1 MTELISVEGRSR
13 VEYNGLISK
22 ALSPM
27 SVIAA
32 SSQRSNLSVWVA
44 FILLIVGTIGAYQV
58 VGLNQALLFLIGG
71 ALGMTLYHASFGFT
85 SSWRVFIKERRGRGL
100 RAQMIMLGL
109 AVLLFF
115 PALGAGELFGN
126 PVKGNINPI
135 SMSVMIGA
143 FIFGIGMQLGGGC
156 ASGTLYTVGSGSA
169 RMLVTLFFFCTGSLI
184 ATSHLDW
191 WFNLPHLAP
200 ISVVE
205 SFGVIPA
212 LVLSFIIFGLIAAAT
227 VYFEKKRHGSLEAEP
242 VSEHQGWKRFLR
254 GPWPLI
260 WGGIILTLL
269 NFATLALAGRPWGV
283 TSALA
288 VWAAKV
294 ASLAGMEVSAW
305 DYWQQPGNAKAL
317 AQSLWFDIT
326 SMMNFGIMLGAL
338 LAASLAGKFAPNFK
352 IPRRSLLAA
361 VLGGLLLG
369 YGARLAYGC
378 NIGAYFS
385 GIASGSVHGWLW
397 LVFAFLGNILGVKF
411 RPIFFPGEK
420 PKTEK
425 LTGC

>member
-1 MTELISVEGRSR
+1 
-13 VEYNGLISK
+13 
-22 ALSPM
+22 M

-32 SSQRSNLSVWVA
+32 ASQRSNISVWVA
-44 FILLIVGTIGAYQV
+44 FILLVIGTIGAYQI

-100 RAQMIMLGL
+100 RAQMIMLAL

-126 PVKGNINPI
+126 PVKGNVNPV

-156 ASGTLYTVGSGSA
+156 ASGTLYTVGGGSA
-169 RMLVTLFFFCTGSLI
+169 RMLVTLLFFCIGSVI

-191 WFNLPHLAP
+191 WFALPHLEP
-200 ISVVE
+200 ISLVE
-205 SFGVIPA
+205 SLGVLPG
-212 LVLSFIIFGLIAAAT
+212 LLLSFIVFAIIAAAT
-227 VYFEKKRHGSLEAEP
+227 VYFEKKRHGSLEIEP
-242 VSEHQGWKRFLR
+242 SSKHQGWKRFIR

-288 VWAAKV
+288 VWGAKGASLVGIDV
-294 ASLAGMEVSAW
+294 ASW
-305 DYWQQPGNAKAL
+305 DYWQQAGNAKAL
-317 AQSLWFDIT
+317 ANSLWYDIT

-338 LAASLAGKFAPNFK
+338 LAASLAGKFAPNFN
-352 IPRRSLLAA
+352 IPKRSLIAA
-361 VLGGLLLG
+361 VVGGIMLG

-385 GIASGSVHGWLW
+385 GIASGSLHGWLW
-397 LVFAFLGNILGVKF
+397 LVFAFIGNGIGVKL
-411 RPIFFPGEK
+411 RPIFFPDEK
-420 PKTEK
+420 PQSEK

>member
-1 MTELISVEGRSR
+1 
-13 VEYNGLISK
+13 
-22 ALSPM
+22 M

-32 SSQRSNLSVWVA
+32 ASHRSNASVWVA
-44 FILLIVGTIGAYQV
+44 FILLIIGTIGAYQI

-100 RAQMIMLGL
+100 RAQMIMLAL

-126 PVKGNINPI
+126 PVKGNVNPV
-135 SMSVMIGA
+135 STSVMIGA

-156 ASGTLYTVGSGSA
+156 ASGTLYTVGGGSA
-169 RMLVTLFFFCTGSLI
+169 RMLVTLLFFCIGSVI

-191 WFNLPHLAP
+191 WFALPHLEP
-200 ISVVE
+200 ISLVQ

-212 LVLSFIIFGLIAAAT
+212 LLLSFVIFALIAVAT
-227 VYFEKKRHGSLEAEP
+227 VYFEKKRHGSLEVEP
-242 VSEHQGWKRFLR
+242 TSEYQGWKRFIR

-260 WGGIILTLL
+260 WGGIILALL

-288 VWAAKV
+288 VWGAKGAMLV
-294 ASLAGMEVSAW
+294 GVDVTAW
-305 DYWQQPGNAKAL
+305 DYWQKAGNAKAL
-317 AQSLWFDIT
+317 ANSLWYDIT

-338 LAASLAGKFAPNFK
+338 LAASLAGKFAPNFN
-352 IPRRSLLAA
+352 IPRRSLIAA
-361 VLGGLLLG
+361 VVGGIMLG

-397 LVFAFLGNILGVKF
+397 LIFAFIGNGIGVKL
-411 RPIFFPGEK
+411 RPIFFPGER
-420 PKTEK
+420 PQPEK
-425 LTGC
+425 ITGC

>member
-1 MTELISVEGRSR
+1 MSILTSSSNRSQ
-13 VEYNGLISK
+13 S
-22 ALSPM
+22 
-27 SVIAA
+27 
-32 SSQRSNLSVWVA
+32 SVWVA
-44 FILLIVGTIGAYQV
+44 TLLIIIGTIGAYQI

-85 SSWRVFIKERRGRGL
+85 SSWHVFIKERRGRGL

-126 PVKGNINPI
+126 PVKGNISPV
-135 SMSVMIGA
+135 SMSVAIGA

-156 ASGTLYTVGSGSA
+156 ASGTLYTVGGGSS
-169 RMLVTLFFFCTGSLI
+169 RMIITLIFFCLGSVI

-205 SFGVIPA
+205 QLGVAPA
-212 LVLSFIIFGLIAAAT
+212 LIVNFILFSVIALIT
-227 VYFEKKRHGSLEAEP
+227 VVMEKRRHGSLETEP
-242 VSEHQGWKRFLR
+242 QAVEQGWKRLIR

-288 VWAAKV
+288 VWGAKAVSLVGIDV
-294 ASLAGMEVSAW
+294 AAW
-305 DYWQQPGNAKAL
+305 DYWQKPGNAKAL
-317 AQSLWFDIT
+317 AESLWFDIT

-338 LAASLAGKFAPNFK
+338 LAASLAGKFAPNLN
-352 IPRRSLLAA
+352 IPKRSIIAA
-361 VLGGLLLG
+361 VIGGLLLG

-385 GIASGSVHGWLW
+385 GIASGSLHGWLW
-397 LVFAFLGNILGVKF
+397 LIFAFVGNTVGVKL
-411 RPIFFPGEK
+411 RPVFFPNEK
-420 PKTEK
+420 PQAEK

>member
-1 MTELISVEGRSR
+1 MLI
-13 VEYNGLISK
+13 I
-22 ALSPM
+22 
-27 SVIAA
+27 
-32 SSQRSNLSVWVA
+32 
-44 FILLIVGTIGAYQV
+44 GTIGAYQI
-58 VGLNQALLFLIGG
+58 VGLNQALLFLVGG

-100 RAQMIMLGL
+100 RAQMIMLAL

-115 PALGAGELFGN
+115 PTLGAGELFGN
-126 PVKGNINPI
+126 PVKGNVNPV

-156 ASGTLYTVGSGSA
+156 ASGTLYTVGGGSA
-169 RMLVTLFFFCTGSLI
+169 RMLVTLLFFCIGSVI

-191 WFNLPHLAP
+191 WFALPHLEP
-200 ISVVE
+200 ISIVE
-205 SFGVIPA
+205 SLGVLPG
-212 LVLSFIIFGLIAAAT
+212 LLLSFIVFAIIAAAT
-227 VYFEKKRHGSLEAEP
+227 VYFEKKRHGSLEIEP
-242 VSEHQGWKRFLR
+242 SSEHQGWKRFVR

-288 VWAAKV
+288 VWGAKGATLVGVDV
-294 ASLAGMEVSAW
+294 ASW
-305 DYWQQPGNAKAL
+305 DYWQKAGNAKAL
-317 AQSLWFDIT
+317 AESLWFDIT

-338 LAASLAGKFAPNFK
+338 LAASLAGKFAPNFN
-352 IPRRSLLAA
+352 IPKRSLIAA
-361 VLGGLLLG
+361 VVGGLMLG

-385 GIASGSVHGWLW
+385 GIASGSLHGWLW
-397 LVFAFLGNILGVKF
+397 LVFAFIGNGIGVKL
-411 RPIFFPGEK
+411 RPIFFPNEK
-420 PKTEK
+420 PQPEK

>member
-1 MTELISVEGRSR
+1 
-13 VEYNGLISK
+13 
-22 ALSPM
+22 M
-27 SVIAA
+27 SVIVAA
-32 SSQRSNLSVWVA
+32 SQRSNISVWAA
-44 FILLIVGTIGAYQV
+44 FILLIIGTIGAYQI
-58 VGLNQALLFLIGG
+58 VGLNQALLFLVGG

-100 RAQMIMLGL
+100 RAQMIMLAL

-115 PALGAGELFGN
+115 PTLGAGELFGN
-126 PVKGNINPI
+126 PVKGNVNPV

-156 ASGTLYTVGSGSA
+156 ASGTLYTVGGGSA
-169 RMLVTLFFFCTGSLI
+169 RMLVTLLFFCVGSMI

-191 WFNLPHLAP
+191 WFALPHLEP
-200 ISVVE
+200 ISLVE
-205 SFGVIPA
+205 SLGVLPG
-212 LVLSFIIFGLIAAAT
+212 LLLSFIVFAIIAAAT
-227 VYFEKKRHGSLEAEP
+227 VYFEKKRHGSLEIEP
-242 VSEHQGWKRFLR
+242 SSEHQGWKRFVR

-288 VWAAKV
+288 VWGAKGATLVGVDV
-294 ASLAGMEVSAW
+294 ASW
-305 DYWQQPGNAKAL
+305 DYWQKAGNAKAL
-317 AQSLWFDIT
+317 AESLWFDIT

-338 LAASLAGKFAPNFK
+338 LAASLAGKFAPNFN
-352 IPRRSLLAA
+352 IPKRSLIAA
-361 VLGGLLLG
+361 VVGGLMLG

-385 GIASGSVHGWLW
+385 GIASGSLHGWLW
-397 LVFAFLGNILGVKF
+397 LVFAFIGNGIGVKL
-411 RPIFFPGEK
+411 RPIFFPNEK
-420 PKTEK
+420 PQPEK

>member
-1 MTELISVEGRSR
+1 
-13 VEYNGLISK
+13 
-22 ALSPM
+22 M
-27 SVIAA
+27 SVIVAA
-32 SSQRSNLSVWVA
+32 SQRSNISVWVA
-44 FILLIVGTIGAYQV
+44 FILLIIGTIGAYQI
-58 VGLNQALLFLIGG
+58 VGLNQALLFLVGG

-100 RAQMIMLGL
+100 RAQMIMLAL

-126 PVKGNINPI
+126 PVKGNVNPV

-156 ASGTLYTVGSGSA
+156 ASGTLYTVGGGSA
-169 RMLVTLFFFCTGSLI
+169 RMLVTLLFFCIGSVI

-191 WFNLPHLAP
+191 WFALPHLEP
-200 ISVVE
+200 ISLVE
-205 SFGVIPA
+205 SLGVLPG
-212 LVLSFIIFGLIAAAT
+212 LLLSFIVFAIIAAAT
-227 VYFEKKRHGSLEAEP
+227 VYFEKKRHGSLEIEP
-242 VSEHQGWKRFLR
+242 SSKHQGWKRFIR

-288 VWAAKV
+288 VWGAKGASLVGIDV
-294 ASLAGMEVSAW
+294 ASW
-305 DYWQQPGNAKAL
+305 DYWQQAGNAKAL
-317 AQSLWFDIT
+317 ANSLWYDIT

-338 LAASLAGKFAPNFK
+338 LAASLAGKFAPNFN
-352 IPRRSLLAA
+352 IPKRSLIAA
-361 VLGGLLLG
+361 VVGGIMLG

-385 GIASGSVHGWLW
+385 GIASGSLHGWLW
-397 LVFAFLGNILGVKF
+397 LVFAFIGNGIGVKL
-411 RPIFFPGEK
+411 RPIFFPDEK
-420 PKTEK
+420 PQSEK

>member
-1 MTELISVEGRSR
+1 
-13 VEYNGLISK
+13 
-22 ALSPM
+22 
-27 SVIAA
+27 
-32 SSQRSNLSVWVA
+32 
-44 FILLIVGTIGAYQV
+44 
-58 VGLNQALLFLIGG
+58 
-71 ALGMTLYHASFGFT
+71 
-85 SSWRVFIKERRGRGL
+85 
-100 RAQMIMLGL
+100 MIMLSL

-126 PVKGNINPI
+126 PVKGNVSPV

-156 ASGTLYTVGSGSA
+156 ASGTLYTVGGGSA
-169 RMLVTLFFFCTGSLI
+169 RMIVTLVFFCLGSLI

-200 ISVVE
+200 ISLV
-205 SFGVIPA
+205 SSLGVAPA
-212 LVLSFIIFGLIAAAT
+212 LLINFVLFALITAIT
-227 VYFEKKRHGSLEAEP
+227 VFAEKKRHGSLEIEP
-242 VSEHQGWKRFLR
+242 RSEYQGWKRFIR

-288 VWAAKV
+288 VWAAKSASFVGVDV
-294 ASLAGMEVSAW
+294 ASWA
-305 DYWQQPGNAKAL
+305 YWQQPGNAKAL
-317 AQSLWFDIT
+317 AESLWFDIT
-326 SMMNFGIMLGAL
+326 SMMNFGIMIGAL
-338 LAASLAGKFAPNFK
+338 FAASLAGKFAPNFN
-352 IPRRSLLAA
+352 IPKRSLIAA
-361 VLGGLLLG
+361 IVGGLLLG

-385 GIASGSVHGWLW
+385 GIASGSLHGWLW
-397 LVFAFLGNILGVKF
+397 LIFAFIGNGIGVKL
-411 RPIFFPGEK
+411 RPIFFPNEK
-420 PKTEK
+420 PKPEQ

>member
-1 MTELISVEGRSR
+1 
-13 VEYNGLISK
+13 
-22 ALSPM
+22 M
-27 SVIAA
+27 SVIVAA
-32 SSQRSNLSVWVA
+32 SQRSNISVWAA
-44 FILLIVGTIGAYQV
+44 FILLIIGTIGAYQI
-58 VGLNQALLFLIGG
+58 VGLNQALLFLVGG

-100 RAQMIMLGL
+100 RAQMIMLAL

-126 PVKGNINPI
+126 PVKGNVNPV
-135 SMSVMIGA
+135 SVSVMIGA

-156 ASGTLYTVGSGSA
+156 ASGTLYTVGGGSA
-169 RMLVTLFFFCTGSLI
+169 RMLVTLLFFCLGSLI

-191 WFNLPHLAP
+191 WFALPHLEP
-200 ISVVE
+200 ISLVE
-205 SFGVIPA
+205 SLGVLPG
-212 LVLSFIIFGLIAAAT
+212 LLLSFIVFAIIAALT
-227 VYFEKKRHGSLEAEP
+227 VYFEKKRHGSLEIEP
-242 VSEHQGWKRFLR
+242 SSEHQGWKRFVR

-260 WGGIILTLL
+260 WGGVILTLL

-288 VWAAKV
+288 VWGAKGATLMGVDV
-294 ASLAGMEVSAW
+294 AAW
-305 DYWQQPGNAKAL
+305 DYWQKAGNAKAL
-317 AQSLWFDIT
+317 AESLWFDIT

-338 LAASLAGKFAPNFK
+338 LAASLAGKFAPNFN
-352 IPRRSLLAA
+352 IPKRSLIAA
-361 VLGGLLLG
+361 VVGGLMLG

-385 GIASGSVHGWLW
+385 GIASGSLHGWLW
-397 LVFAFLGNILGVKF
+397 LVFAFIGNGIGVKL
-411 RPIFFPGEK
+411 RPIFFPDEK
-420 PKTEK
+420 PQPEK

>member
-1 MTELISVEGRSR
+1 MSILTSSSNRSQ
-13 VEYNGLISK
+13 S
-22 ALSPM
+22 
-27 SVIAA
+27 
-32 SSQRSNLSVWVA
+32 SVWVA
-44 FILLIVGTIGAYQV
+44 TLLIIIGTIGAYQI

-115 PALGAGELFGN
+115 PALVAGELFGN
-126 PVKGNINPI
+126 PVKGNVSPV
-135 SMSVMIGA
+135 SMSVAIGA

-156 ASGTLYTVGSGSA
+156 ASGTLYTVGGGSS
-169 RMLVTLFFFCTGSLI
+169 RMIITLIFFCLGSVI

-205 SFGVIPA
+205 QLGLAPA
-212 LVLSFIIFGLIAAAT
+212 LIVNFILFAVIALIT
-227 VYFEKKRHGSLEAEP
+227 VVMEKRRHGSLETEP
-242 VSEHQGWKRFLR
+242 QASEKGWKRFIR

-288 VWAAKV
+288 VWGAKAVSLVGIDV
-294 ASLAGMEVSAW
+294 AAW
-305 DYWQQPGNAKAL
+305 DYWQKPGNAKAL
-317 AQSLWFDIT
+317 AESLWFDIT

-338 LAASLAGKFAPNFK
+338 LAASLAGKFAPNLN
-352 IPRRSLLAA
+352 IPKRSIIAA
-361 VLGGLLLG
+361 VIGGLLLG

-385 GIASGSVHGWLW
+385 GIASGSLHGWLW
-397 LVFAFLGNILGVKF
+397 LIFAFVGNTVGVKL
-411 RPIFFPGEK
+411 RPIFFPNEK
-420 PKTEK
+420 PQPEK

>member
-1 MTELISVEGRSR
+1 
-13 VEYNGLISK
+13 
-22 ALSPM
+22 M
-27 SVIAA
+27 SVIVAA
-32 SSQRSNLSVWVA
+32 SQRSNISVWAA
-44 FILLIVGTIGAYQV
+44 FILLIIGTIGAYQI
-58 VGLNQALLFLIGG
+58 VGLNQALLFLVGG

-100 RAQMIMLGL
+100 RAQMIMLAL
-109 AVLLFF
+109 VVLLFF
-115 PALGAGELFGN
+115 PTLGAGELFGN
-126 PVKGNINPI
+126 PVKGNVNPV

-156 ASGTLYTVGSGSA
+156 ASGTLYTVGGGSA
-169 RMLVTLFFFCTGSLI
+169 RMLVTLLFFCIGSVI

-191 WFNLPHLAP
+191 WFALPHLEP
-200 ISVVE
+200 ISIVE
-205 SFGVIPA
+205 SLGVLPG
-212 LVLSFIIFGLIAAAT
+212 LLLSFIVFAIIAAAT
-227 VYFEKKRHGSLEAEP
+227 VYFEKKRHGSLEIEP
-242 VSEHQGWKRFLR
+242 SSEHQGWKRFVR

-288 VWAAKV
+288 VWGAKGATLVGVDV
-294 ASLAGMEVSAW
+294 ASW
-305 DYWQQPGNAKAL
+305 DYWQKAGNAKAL
-317 AQSLWFDIT
+317 AESLWFDIT

-338 LAASLAGKFAPNFK
+338 LAASLAGKFAPNFN
-352 IPRRSLLAA
+352 IPKRSLIAA
-361 VLGGLLLG
+361 VVGGLMLG

-385 GIASGSVHGWLW
+385 GIASGSLHGWLW
-397 LVFAFLGNILGVKF
+397 LVFAFIGNGIGVKL
-411 RPIFFPGEK
+411 RPIFFPNEK
-420 PKTEK
+420 PQPEK

>member
-1 MTELISVEGRSR
+1 
-13 VEYNGLISK
+13 
-22 ALSPM
+22 M

-32 SSQRSNLSVWVA
+32 ASQRSNLSVWVA
-44 FILLIVGTIGAYQV
+44 FILIMIGTVGAYQI

-100 RAQMIMLGL
+100 RAQMIMLAL

-126 PVKGNINPI
+126 PVTGNVNPV

-156 ASGTLYTVGSGSA
+156 ASGTLYTVGGGSA
-169 RMLVTLFFFCTGSLI
+169 RMLVTLLFFCLGSLI

-191 WFNLPHLAP
+191 WFALPHLEP
-200 ISVVE
+200 ISLVQ
-205 SFGVIPA
+205 SLGVIPG
-212 LVLSFIIFGLIAAAT
+212 LLLSFIVFALIAAAT
-227 VYFEKKRHGSLEAEP
+227 IYFEKKRHGSLEVEP
-242 VSEHQGWKRFLR
+242 KSQHQGWKRFIR

-288 VWAAKV
+288 VWGAKG
-294 ASLAGMEVSAW
+294 ATLIGLDVSSW
-305 DYWQQPGNAKAL
+305 DYWQKAGNAKAL
-317 AQSLWFDIT
+317 AESLWFDIT

-338 LAASLAGKFAPNFK
+338 LAASLAGKFAPNLN
-352 IPRRSLLAA
+352 IPKRSLIAA
-361 VLGGLLLG
+361 VVGGLLLG

-385 GIASGSVHGWLW
+385 GIASGSLHGWLW
-397 LVFAFLGNILGVKF
+397 LVFAFIGNGIGVKL
-411 RPIFFPGEK
+411 RPIFFPNEK
-420 PKTEK
+420 PQAEK

>member
-1 MTELISVEGRSR
+1 
-13 VEYNGLISK
+13 
-22 ALSPM
+22 M
-27 SVIAA
+27 SVIVAA
-32 SSQRSNLSVWVA
+32 SQRSNISVWAA
-44 FILLIVGTIGAYQV
+44 FILLIIGTIGAYQI
-58 VGLNQALLFLIGG
+58 VGLNQALLFLVGG

-100 RAQMIMLGL
+100 RAQMIMLAL

-126 PVKGNINPI
+126 PVKGNVNPV

-156 ASGTLYTVGSGSA
+156 ASGTLYTVGGGSA
-169 RMLVTLFFFCTGSLI
+169 RMLVTLLFFCIGSVI

-191 WFNLPHLAP
+191 WFALPHLEP
-200 ISVVE
+200 ISLVE
-205 SFGVIPA
+205 SLGVLPG
-212 LVLSFIIFGLIAAAT
+212 LLLSFIVFAIIAAAT
-227 VYFEKKRHGSLEAEP
+227 VYFEKKRHGSLEIEP
-242 VSEHQGWKRFLR
+242 RSEYQGWKRFVR
-254 GPWPLI
+254 SPWPLI

-288 VWAAKV
+288 VWGAKGATLVGVDV
-294 ASLAGMEVSAW
+294 ASW
-305 DYWQQPGNAKAL
+305 DYWQKAGNAKAL
-317 AQSLWFDIT
+317 AESLWFDIT

-338 LAASLAGKFAPNFK
+338 LAASLAGKFAPNFN
-352 IPRRSLLAA
+352 IPKRSLIAA
-361 VLGGLLLG
+361 VVGGIMLG

-385 GIASGSVHGWLW
+385 GIASGSLHGWLW
-397 LVFAFLGNILGVKF
+397 LVFAFIGNGIGVKL
-411 RPIFFPGEK
+411 RPIFFPDEK
-420 PKTEK
+420 PQPEK
-425 LTGC
+425 LSGC

>member
-1 MTELISVEGRSR
+1 
-13 VEYNGLISK
+13 
-22 ALSPM
+22 M
-27 SVIAA
+27 SIIAA
-32 SSQRSNLSVWVA
+32 QSDRSHSSVWIAIV
-44 FILLIVGTIGAYQV
+44 LLIVGTLGAYQI
-58 VGLNQALLFLIGG
+58 VGINQALLFLIGG

-85 SSWRVFIKERRGRGL
+85 SSWRVFIKERKGRGL
-100 RAQMIMLGL
+100 RAQMIMLAL

-115 PALGAGELFGN
+115 PALGAGELFGQ
-126 PVKGNINPI
+126 PVKGNVNPV

-156 ASGTLYTVGSGSA
+156 ASGTLYTVGGGSS
-169 RMLVTLFFFCTGSLI
+169 RMLITLFFFCLGSLI
-184 ATSHLDW
+184 ATSHIEW
-191 WFNLPHLAP
+191 WFALPHLAP
-200 ISVVE
+200 ISVVQ

-212 LVLSFIIFGLIAAAT
+212 LILNFVLFGLIALAT
-227 VYFEKKRHGSLEAEP
+227 VYFEKKRHGQLEQEP
-242 VSEHQGWKRFLR
+242 VAAHQGWKRFLK

-288 VWAAKV
+288 VWAAKGATLV
-294 ASLAGMEVSAW
+294 GIDVTAW

-317 AQSLWFDIT
+317 ANSLWFDIT

-338 LAASLAGKFAPNFK
+338 LAAGLAGKFAPSLN
-352 IPRRSLLAA
+352 IPKRSILAA
-361 VLGGLLLG
+361 VIGGIMLG

-385 GIASGSVHGWLW
+385 GIASGSLHGWLW
-397 LVFAFLGNILGVKF
+397 LIFAFIGNGIGVKL
-411 RPIFFPGEK
+411 RPLFFPNEK
-420 PKTEK
+420 PQPEK

>member
-1 MTELISVEGRSR
+1 
-13 VEYNGLISK
+13 
-22 ALSPM
+22 M
-27 SVIAA
+27 SVIVAA
-32 SSQRSNLSVWVA
+32 SQRSNISVWAA
-44 FILLIVGTIGAYQV
+44 FILLIIGTIGAYQI
-58 VGLNQALLFLIGG
+58 VGLNQALLFLVGG

-100 RAQMIMLGL
+100 RAQMIMLAL

-126 PVKGNINPI
+126 PVKGNVNPV

-156 ASGTLYTVGSGSA
+156 ASGTLYTVGGGSA
-169 RMLVTLFFFCTGSLI
+169 RMLVTLLFFCVGSLI

-191 WFNLPHLAP
+191 WFALPHLEP
-200 ISVVE
+200 ISLVE
-205 SFGVIPA
+205 SLGVLPG
-212 LVLSFIIFGLIAAAT
+212 LLLSFIVFAIIAAAT
-227 VYFEKKRHGSLEAEP
+227 VYFEKKRHGSLEIESS
-242 VSEHQGWKRFLR
+242 SEYQGWKRFVR

-288 VWAAKV
+288 VWGAKGASLVGIEV
-294 ASLAGMEVSAW
+294 ASW
-305 DYWQQPGNAKAL
+305 DYWQQAGNAKAL
-317 AQSLWFDIT
+317 ANSLWYDIT

-338 LAASLAGKFAPNFK
+338 LAASLAGKFAPNFN
-352 IPRRSLLAA
+352 IPKRSLIAA
-361 VLGGLLLG
+361 VVGGLMLG

-385 GIASGSVHGWLW
+385 GIASGSLHGWLW
-397 LVFAFLGNILGVKF
+397 LVFAFIGNGIGVKL
-411 RPIFFPGEK
+411 RPTFFPDEK
-420 PKTEK
+420 PQPEK

>member
-1 MTELISVEGRSR
+1 
-13 VEYNGLISK
+13 
-22 ALSPM
+22 M

-100 RAQMIMLGL
+100 RAQVIMLGL

-242 VSEHQGWKRFLR
+242 VSEYQGWKRFLR

-294 ASLAGMEVSAW
+294 ASLAGIEVSAW

-385 GIASGSVHGWLW
+385 GIASGSIHGWLW

-411 RPIFFPGEK
+411 RPFFFPGEK

>member
-1 MTELISVEGRSR
+1 
-13 VEYNGLISK
+13 
-22 ALSPM
+22 M
-27 SVIAA
+27 SIIAA
-32 SSQRSNLSVWVA
+32 PANRSNVSVCVA
-44 FILLIVGTIGAYQV
+44 FILLILGTLGTYQV
-58 VGLNQALLFLIGG
+58 VGTNQALLFLIGG

-100 RAQMIMLGL
+100 RAQMIMLSL

-126 PVKGNINPI
+126 PVKGNVSPV

-156 ASGTLYTVGSGSA
+156 ASGTLYTVGGGSA
-169 RMLVTLFFFCTGSLI
+169 RMIVTLVFFCLGSLI
-184 ATSHLDW
+184 ATSHIDW

-200 ISVVE
+200 ISLV
-205 SFGVIPA
+205 SSLGVAPA
-212 LVLSFIIFGLIAAAT
+212 LFINFVLFALIAAIT
-227 VYFEKKRHGSLEAEP
+227 VFAEKKRHGSLEIEP
-242 VSEHQGWKRFLR
+242 RSEYQGWKRFIR

-288 VWAAKV
+288 VWAAKSASFVGVDV
-294 ASLAGMEVSAW
+294 ASWA
-305 DYWQQPGNAKAL
+305 YWQQPGNAKAL
-317 AQSLWFDIT
+317 AESLWFDIT
-326 SMMNFGIMLGAL
+326 SMMNFGIMIGAL
-338 LAASLAGKFAPNFK
+338 FAASLAGKFAPNFN
-352 IPRRSLLAA
+352 IPKRSLVAA
-361 VLGGLLLG
+361 IVGGLLLG

-385 GIASGSVHGWLW
+385 GIASGSLHGWLW
-397 LVFAFLGNILGVKF
+397 LVFAFIGNSVGVKL
-411 RPIFFPGEK
+411 RPIFFPNEK
-420 PKTEK
+420 PKHEQ

>member
-1 MTELISVEGRSR
+1 
-13 VEYNGLISK
+13 
-22 ALSPM
+22 M
-27 SVIAA
+27 SVIVAA
-32 SSQRSNLSVWVA
+32 SQRSNISVWAA
-44 FILLIVGTIGAYQV
+44 FILLIIGTIGAYQI
-58 VGLNQALLFLIGG
+58 VGLNQALLFLVGG

-100 RAQMIMLGL
+100 RAQMIMLAL

-126 PVKGNINPI
+126 PVKGNVNPV

-156 ASGTLYTVGSGSA
+156 ASGTLYTVGGGSA
-169 RMLVTLFFFCTGSLI
+169 RMLITLLFFCVGSLI

-191 WFNLPHLAP
+191 WFALPHLEP
-200 ISVVE
+200 ISLVE
-205 SFGVIPA
+205 SLGVLPG
-212 LVLSFIIFGLIAAAT
+212 LLLSFIIFSIIAAAT
-227 VYFEKKRHGSLEAEP
+227 VYFEKKRHGSLEIEP
-242 VSEHQGWKRFLR
+242 SSEHQGWKRFIR

-288 VWAAKV
+288 VWGAKGAMLVGVDV
-294 ASLAGMEVSAW
+294 ASW
-305 DYWQQPGNAKAL
+305 DYWQQAGNAKAL
-317 AQSLWFDIT
+317 ANSLWYDIT

-338 LAASLAGKFAPNFK
+338 LAASLAGKFAPNFN
-352 IPRRSLLAA
+352 IPKRSLIAA
-361 VLGGLLLG
+361 VVGGLMLG

-385 GIASGSVHGWLW
+385 GIASGSLHGWLW
-397 LVFAFLGNILGVKF
+397 LVFAFIGNGIGVKL
-411 RPIFFPGEK
+411 RPIFFPDEK
-420 PKTEK
+420 PQPEK

>member
-1 MTELISVEGRSR
+1 
-13 VEYNGLISK
+13 
-22 ALSPM
+22 M
-27 SVIAA
+27 SVIVAA
-32 SSQRSNLSVWVA
+32 SQRSNISVWVA
-44 FILLIVGTIGAYQV
+44 FILLIIGTIGAYQI
-58 VGLNQALLFLIGG
+58 VGLNQALLFLVGG

-100 RAQMIMLGL
+100 RAQMIMLAL

-126 PVKGNINPI
+126 PVKGNVNPV

-169 RMLVTLFFFCTGSLI
+169 RMLVTLLFFCMGSLI

-191 WFNLPHLAP
+191 WFALPHLEP
-200 ISVVE
+200 ISLVE
-205 SFGVIPA
+205 SLGVLPG
-212 LVLSFIIFGLIAAAT
+212 LLLSFIVFAIIAAAT
-227 VYFEKKRHGSLEAEP
+227 VYFEKKRHGSLEIEP
-242 VSEHQGWKRFLR
+242 SSEHQGWKRFVR

-288 VWAAKV
+288 VWGAKGASLVGIEV
-294 ASLAGMEVSAW
+294 ASW
-305 DYWQQPGNAKAL
+305 DYWQQAGNAKAL
-317 AQSLWFDIT
+317 ANSLWYDIT

-338 LAASLAGKFAPNFK
+338 LAASLAGKFAPNFNISK
-352 IPRRSLLAA
+352 RSLIAA
-361 VLGGLLLG
+361 VVGGLMLG

-385 GIASGSVHGWLW
+385 GIASGSLHGWLW
-397 LVFAFLGNILGVKF
+397 LVFAFIGNGIGVKL
-411 RPIFFPGEK
+411 RPIFFPDEK
-420 PKTEK
+420 PQPEK

>member
-1 MTELISVEGRSR
+1 
-13 VEYNGLISK
+13 
-22 ALSPM
+22 M
-27 SVIAA
+27 SVIVAA
-32 SSQRSNLSVWVA
+32 SQRSNISVWAA
-44 FILLIVGTIGAYQV
+44 FILLIIGTIGAYQI
-58 VGLNQALLFLIGG
+58 VGLNQALLFLVGG

-100 RAQMIMLGL
+100 RAQMIMLAL

-126 PVKGNINPI
+126 PVKGNVNPV

-156 ASGTLYTVGSGSA
+156 ASGTLYTVGGGSA
-169 RMLVTLFFFCTGSLI
+169 RMLVTLLFFCIGSVI

-191 WFNLPHLAP
+191 WFALPHLEP
-200 ISVVE
+200 ISIVE
-205 SFGVIPA
+205 SLGVLPG
-212 LVLSFIIFGLIAAAT
+212 LLLSFIVFAIIAAAT
-227 VYFEKKRHGSLEAEP
+227 VYFEKKRHGSLEIEP
-242 VSEHQGWKRFLR
+242 SSEHQGWKRFVR

-288 VWAAKV
+288 VWGAKGATLVGVDV
-294 ASLAGMEVSAW
+294 ASW
-305 DYWQQPGNAKAL
+305 DYWQRAGNAKAL
-317 AQSLWFDIT
+317 AESLWFDIT

-338 LAASLAGKFAPNFK
+338 LAASLAGKFAPNFN
-352 IPRRSLLAA
+352 IPKRSLIAA
-361 VLGGLLLG
+361 VVGGIMLG

-385 GIASGSVHGWLW
+385 GIASGSLHGWLW
-397 LVFAFLGNILGVKF
+397 LVFAFIGNGIGVKL
-411 RPIFFPGEK
+411 RPIFFPDEK
-420 PKTEK
+420 PQSEK
-425 LTGC
+425 LTSC

>member
-1 MTELISVEGRSR
+1 
-13 VEYNGLISK
+13 
-22 ALSPM
+22 M
-27 SVIAA
+27 SVIVAA
-32 SSQRSNLSVWVA
+32 SQRSNISVWVA
-44 FILLIVGTIGAYQV
+44 CILLMVGTVGAYQI

-100 RAQMIMLGL
+100 RAQMIMLAL

-115 PALGAGELFGN
+115 PALGAGELFGQ
-126 PVKGNINPI
+126 PVTGNISPV
-135 SMSVMIGA
+135 STSVMIGA

-156 ASGTLYTVGSGSA
+156 ASGTLYTVGGGSA
-169 RMLVTLFFFCTGSLI
+169 RMLVTLLFFCLGSLI

-191 WFNLPHLAP
+191 WFALPHLEP
-200 ISVVE
+200 ISLVQ
-205 SFGVIPA
+205 SLGVLPGL
-212 LVLSFIIFGLIAAAT
+212 LVSFIVFAIIAAAT
-227 VYFEKKRHGSLEAEP
+227 VYFEKKRHGRLEVEP
-242 VSEHQGWKRFLR
+242 SSEYQGWKRFIR

-288 VWAAKV
+288 VWAAKGATLV
-294 ASLAGMEVSAW
+294 GVDVTAW
-305 DYWQQPGNAKAL
+305 DYWQKAGNAKAL
-317 AQSLWFDIT
+317 AESLWFDIT

-338 LAASLAGKFAPNFK
+338 LAASLAGKFAPNFN
-352 IPRRSLLAA
+352 IPKRSLIAA
-361 VLGGLLLG
+361 VVGGLMLG

-385 GIASGSVHGWLW
+385 GIASGSLHGWLW
-397 LVFAFLGNILGVKF
+397 LVFAFIGNGIGVKL

-420 PKTEK
+420 PQAEK

>member
-1 MTELISVEGRSR
+1 
-13 VEYNGLISK
+13 
-22 ALSPM
+22 M
-27 SVIAA
+27 SIVA
-32 SSQRSNLSVWVA
+32 SANNRSNTSVWVA
-44 FILLIVGTIGAYQV
+44 SILILLGTLGAYQF
-58 VGLNQALLFLIGG
+58 VGIQQALLFLIGG

-85 SSWRVFIKERRGRGL
+85 SSWRVFIKQGRGRGL
-100 RAQMIMLGL
+100 RAQMIMLGV

-126 PVKGNINPI
+126 PVKGNVSPV

-156 ASGTLYTVGSGSA
+156 ASGTLYTVGGGSA
-169 RMLVTLFFFCTGSLI
+169 RMIFTLIFFCLGSLI
-184 ATSHLDW
+184 ATSHLDF
-191 WFNLPHLAP
+191 WFNLPSLGP
-200 ISVVE
+200 ISLVT
-205 SFGVIPA
+205 SLGVIPA
-212 LVLSFIIFGLIAAAT
+212 LLLNFVLFTLIAVAT
-227 VYFEKKRHGSLEAEP
+227 IWVEKKRHGQLEVEP
-242 VSEHQGWKRFLR
+242 KSAHQGFKRFLQ

-260 WGGIILTLL
+260 WGGLILTLL

-288 VWAAKV
+288 VWSAKAASLVGVDV
-294 ASLAGMEVSAW
+294 ASWA
-305 DYWQQPGNAKAL
+305 YWQQPANAKAL
-317 AQSLWFDIT
+317 AESLWFDIT

-338 LAASLAGKFAPNFK
+338 LAASLAGKFAPNFN

-361 VLGGLLLG
+361 VIGGLMLG

-385 GIASGSVHGWLW
+385 GIASGSLHGWLW
-397 LVFAFLGNILGVKF
+397 LIFAFIGNGVGVKL
-411 RPIFFPGEK
+411 RPMFFPDEK
-420 PKTEK
+420 PQPEK

>member
-1 MTELISVEGRSR
+1 
-13 VEYNGLISK
+13 
-22 ALSPM
+22 M

-32 SSQRSNLSVWVA
+32 ASHRSNASVWVA
-44 FILLIVGTIGAYQV
+44 FILLIIGTIGAYQI

-100 RAQMIMLGL
+100 RAQMIMLAL

-126 PVKGNINPI
+126 PVKGNVNPV
-135 SMSVMIGA
+135 STSVMIGA

-156 ASGTLYTVGSGSA
+156 ASGTLYTVGGGSA
-169 RMLVTLFFFCTGSLI
+169 RMLVTLLFFCIGSVI

-191 WFNLPHLAP
+191 WFALPHLEP
-200 ISVVE
+200 ISLVQ

-212 LVLSFIIFGLIAAAT
+212 LLLSFVIFALIAVAT
-227 VYFEKKRHGSLEAEP
+227 VYFEKKRHGSLEVEP
-242 VSEHQGWKRFLR
+242 TSEYQGWKRFIR

-288 VWAAKV
+288 VWGAKGAMLV
-294 ASLAGMEVSAW
+294 GVDVTAW
-305 DYWQQPGNAKAL
+305 DYWQKAGNAKAL
-317 AQSLWFDIT
+317 ANSLWYDIT

-338 LAASLAGKFAPNFK
+338 LAASLAGKFAPNFN
-352 IPRRSLLAA
+352 IPRRSLIAA
-361 VLGGLLLG
+361 VVGGIMLG

-397 LVFAFLGNILGVKF
+397 LIFAFIGNGIGVKL
-411 RPIFFPGEK
+411 RPIFFPGER
-420 PKTEK
+420 PQPEK
-425 LTGC
+425 ITGC